1 MKKDL
6 KIGDRVKVNFKKAT
20 EDSTNEIYV
29 SNLKRKIEATKKLG
43 TGYFIIDQLTDE
55 LYWLIAEEA
64 NIGDISVKK
73 EAVKRK
79 RK

>member
-20 EDSTNEIYV
+20 ENSTNDIYV
-29 SNLKRKIEATKKLG
+29 SNLKREIEDTKKLG
-43 TGYFIIDQLTDE
+43 TGYFIIDQITDD
-55 LYWLIAEEA
+55 LYWLVAEDI
-64 NIGDISVKK
+64 NVGYISVKK

-79 RK
+79 KK